1 MVTRVPHL
9 NPPAPNSPLLV
20 YIIQYVREEM
30 CQSMKTATTSMLGS
44 LQSRMRRTEGGGRGG
59 GVSVCIMHGLLHG
72 P

>member
-1 MVTRVPHL
+1 MVPWIPHL

-30 CQSMKTATTSMLGS
+30 CQSVKTATTSMLGS
-44 LQSRMRRTEGGGRGG
+44 LQSRMRRTEEEGEG